1 MEYALYSTEFL
12 SATVCTETLVNTTY
26 RASWVEP
33 RTTNVFT
40 MMYIVWVCG
49 TAIDMMASLE
59 EVFNISAKKG
69 LNNHGTETSA
79 VRRVKDFY
87 TKKTV
92 RRVLEYVS
100 IDYVMLNL
108 TIPEWANKILEEGE
122 E

>member
-1 MEYALYSTEFL
+1 MGGTKDDECFYNDVYS
-12 SATVCTETLVNTTY
+12 VGVRYGN
-26 RASWVEP
+26 
-33 RTTNVFT
+33 
-40 MMYIVWVCG
+40 
-49 TAIDMMASLE
+49 DMMASLE

-108 TIPEWANKILEEGE
+108 TIPEWANEILEEGDE
-122 E
+122 